1 MSDAWNP
8 KAPPLHSPLLYALTM
23 PLQSRWPR
31 LLGGLFALLI
41 LTSCTSQA
49 TLPSP
54 TATAEPTTTTPPT
67 LAAATMT
74 PKPLPPSPTP
84 SPTAPPPTPT
94 PPPPTSTLAPTPT
107 APAALPIAPET
118 VSVQLEPFLTLPNRI
133 TYLTNA
139 GDGSQRLFVV
149 EKAGRV
155 RIVDA
160 GALLETPFLDIS
172 DLVDDSSSEQGLL
185 SIAFPPDYG
194 QTGEF
199 YVNYTARASDGGT
212 VIARYRV
219 SADDPNRADPA
230 SAQIVLAFAQPAPNH
245 NGGQMQFGPDGYLYI
260 GTGDGGAAGDPW
272 DNAENLQSV
281 LGKMLR
287 LDVRGQEDYAIPPD
301 NPFAGQA
308 GSETIWAYGLRNP
321 WRFSFDR
328 LTGDLYI
335 GDVGQG
341 SWEEVNFV
349 AAGAAG
355 GIHFG
360 WDTMEG
366 RHCFEPSQSCET
378 AGKVMPVAE
387 YSHSQGCS
395 ITGGYVYRGQRLPA
409 LNGVYLYGDYCS
421 GLIWGL
427 WQDADGEWQSR
438 LLLETGANIA
448 SFGEDEAGEL
458 YVLDLSGAVY
468 RLAAR

>member
-1 MSDAWNP
+1 MVA
-8 KAPPLHSPLLYALTM
+8 
-23 PLQSRWPR
+23 
-31 LLGGLFALLI
+31 
-41 LTSCTSQA
+41 
-49 TLPSP
+49 
-54 TATAEPTTTTPPT
+54 
-67 LAAATMT
+67 
-74 PKPLPPSPTP
+74 
-84 SPTAPPPTPT
+84 
-94 PPPPTSTLAPTPT
+94 
-107 APAALPIAPET
+107 
-118 VSVQLEPFLTLPNRI
+118 LEPFLTLPNRI

-149 EKAGRV
+149 EKVGRV
-155 RIVDA
+155 RIVEA
-160 GALLETPFLDIS
+160 GEMLEAPFLDIS
-172 DLVDDSSSEQGLL
+172 DLVDASSSEKGLL

-212 VIARYRV
+212 VIARYQV
-219 SADDPNRADPA
+219 SASDPNRADPA

-245 NGGQMQFGPDGYLYI
+245 NGGQIQFGPDGYLYI

-287 LDVRGQEDYAIPPD
+287 LDVRGQQTYAIPPD
-301 NPFAGQA
+301 NPFAGQP
-308 GSETIWAYGLRNP
+308 GSEPIWAYGLRNP

-341 SWEEVNFV
+341 SWEEVDFV
-349 AAGAAG
+349 AAGSAG

-366 RHCFEPSQSCET
+366 RHCFEPSQDCET

-395 ITGGYVYRGQRLPA
+395 ITGGYVYRGQRFPA

-438 LLLETGANIA
+438 MLLESGANIA

-458 YVLDLSGAVY
+458 YMLDLSGVVY